1 MVSSDFCRLSRK
13 LLFQWLGQ
21 WSNQKSFKCLTLTRP
36 SQQMLL
42 TLGRVMVIKCWLD
55 QKQFESIKQQ
65 TRFLNQCLMTTVLTN
80 ICFGGNCI
88 RLKMSLKQFGNA
100 AFLKIEKSFDWKMFS
115 GFLFFE
121 AGQQTSENCS
131 VENSISMW
139 VIRLLSR
146 RQKNCDWPKF
156 STEQNYRRRLKWK
169 LLTHDM
175 SWGRWEIVER
185 STWPKT
191 IELFFTKNTSLGLN
205 LYRPVRPKRLLSCSA
220 GLRSP

>member
-1 MVSSDFCRLSRK
+1 MLVGSKAIRIHQTTNQVPESMFNDHWAHKYLLWRK
-13 LLFQWLGQ
+13 LHSFKKHL
-21 WSNQKSFKCLTLTRP
+21 WSNLATRH
-36 SQQMLL
+36 
-42 TLGRVMVIKCWLD
+42 
-55 QKQFESIKQQ
+55 
-65 TRFLNQCLMTTVLTN
+65 
-80 ICFGGNCI
+80 
-88 RLKMSLKQFGNA
+88 
-100 AFLKIEKSFDWKMFS
+100 FLKIEKSFDWKMFS

-131 VENSISMW
+131 VENSVSEW

-156 STEQNYRRRLKWK
+156 STEHNDRRRLKWK

-205 LYRPVRPKRLLSCSA
+205 LYRPARPIRLFSCSA